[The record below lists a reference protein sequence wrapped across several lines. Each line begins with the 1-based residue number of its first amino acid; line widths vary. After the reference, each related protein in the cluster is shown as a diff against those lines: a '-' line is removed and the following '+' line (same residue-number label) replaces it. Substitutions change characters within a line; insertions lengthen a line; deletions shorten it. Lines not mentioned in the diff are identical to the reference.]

1 MSFRIYTLFLFE
13 YFRNHKLGAFFAL
26 AGISLGVG
34 LFIST
39 DANGTKAEKSLTDF
53 AMGYFQG
60 EYKIKISSSL
70 GDQNLPISLVRDLSK
85 DPSLTW
91 IVKIAPR
98 LQKEVI
104 VNDSI
109 RGVFIGLDFL
119 KESEEFHRKSET
131 QNSDT
136 KDGLS
141 SVFISRSLSRRIGTS
156 KIDIRANSKNVSV
169 TEPIVFDTEGGNIL
183 TEDIESAMERF
194 DTAGHVSFL
203 LIRPDEFRPEQ
214 KRILE
219 RKLGPDYRIETV
231 EDIRE
236 KSGNALRSFQLNL
249 LVISFVSLIIALF
262 MVSNTMSGLYVSRE
276 KELGILKTMG
286 LSPIHAF
293 SLFVSQALFL
303 GILGSFIGLGLGFLF
318 SKLDFFSP
326 ETTSADLSYL
336 KTYHSVPIST
346 WFLGLGIGIVGS
358 FLSAAFPSFRAGKIS
373 PISILR
379 ESSSGTYRTNEFRLL
394 SIGLLFLF
402 SFTCIAFLP
411 FRSKFPIFGLLGIGG
426 IVVGFTLCFPWVFK
440 ILVIFFFRLVE
451 KSDRSF
457 VFIKVGLE
465 EMRNQTLRNTLTSAT
480 LMLATS
486 LVVCLSVLTDSY
498 RKSLND
504 WVEAEFPAELTIIN
518 SSNLATGIQGG
529 VPVRL
534 LNELSQIPEVK
545 LLDGFCVNTR
555 VETNRG
561 NFTIHAYTFAT
572 HDREDSPE
580 RLIEAENEIL
590 ISSNMAYL
598 QNFKVGDS
606 ILIETKF
613 GKREFK
619 VRGIKEHFFSERGTI
634 MMDIRN
640 YEKFFGLQ
648 GYNSIKIFLKKNA
661 DQKQSEKSI
670 SYILA
675 QNPSLK
681 LLNVKELRELY
692 TQGVD
697 KVFGVLGT
705 LKTTAFIIAM
715 LSLISSLFH
724 NLISK
729 KNTLGILKYL
739 GADPKQLGTILLT
752 ESVFITIV
760 SVCFGILLASFLSPV
775 VLYVVNKNAFG
786 WTLKLAVSWEVPI
799 FFLVLSPILGILS
812 CSVPLYTLQK
822 LSFRISQE

>member
-1 MSFRIYTLFLFE
+1 
-13 YFRNHKLGAFFAL
+13 
-26 AGISLGVG
+26 
-34 LFIST
+34 
-39 DANGTKAEKSLTDF
+39 
-53 AMGYFQG
+53 
-60 EYKIKISSSL
+60 
-70 GDQNLPISLVRDLSK
+70 
-85 DPSLTW
+85 
-91 IVKIAPR
+91 
-98 LQKEVI
+98 
-104 VNDSI
+104 
-109 RGVFIGLDFL
+109 
-119 KESEEFHRKSET
+119 
-131 QNSDT
+131 
-136 KDGLS
+136 
-141 SVFISRSLSRRIGTS
+141 
-156 KIDIRANSKNVSV
+156 
-169 TEPIVFDTEGGNIL
+169 
-183 TEDIESAMERF
+183 
-194 DTAGHVSFL
+194 
-203 LIRPDEFRPEQ
+203 
-214 KRILE
+214 
-219 RKLGPDYRIETV
+219 
-231 EDIRE
+231 
-236 KSGNALRSFQLNL
+236 
-249 LVISFVSLIIALF
+249 
-262 MVSNTMSGLYVSRE
+262 
-276 KELGILKTMG
+276 
-286 LSPIHAF
+286 
-293 SLFVSQALFL
+293 
-303 GILGSFIGLGLGFLF
+303 
-318 SKLDFFSP
+318 
-326 ETTSADLSYL
+326 
-336 KTYHSVPIST
+336 
-346 WFLGLGIGIVGS
+346 
-358 FLSAAFPSFRAGKIS
+358 
-373 PISILR
+373 
-379 ESSSGTYRTNEFRLL
+379 
-394 SIGLLFLF
+394 
-402 SFTCIAFLP
+402 
-411 FRSKFPIFGLLGIGG
+411 
-426 IVVGFTLCFPWVFK
+426 
-440 ILVIFFFRLVE
+440 
-451 KSDRSF
+451 
-457 VFIKVGLE
+457 
-465 EMRNQTLRNTLTSAT
+465 MRNQTLRNTLTSAT

-606 ILIETKF
+606 ILVETKF

-670 SYILA
+670 SDILA

-822 LSFRISQE
+822 LSFRISRE